1 MNRQPSKSFYQSQ
14 ILSCCT
20 ILSAILTGCGG
31 DGDTASIPTPQ
42 VTPPLVSQ
50 APTGVLLNQTN
61 ISTCD
66 TQTANNLACNPQQLG
81 ELHGLNQDAEVR
93 SGYAAN
99 YRIIQRNSA
108 DCIQDQNSDLTWEL
122 KTRDGGV
129 REAEYF
135 YYWYEPDLRKNGGF
149 SGYEEYFDFGLA
161 PGEICGNHLENC
173 NTAAYLAKLNQQ
185 QYCGYTDWRLPTQAE
200 LVSLIDYGTA
210 SPPLVFSPFVVS
222 IDGPYWTASPAASD
236 SEFAKIVYFFNGA
249 VALNEK
255 FYPSAVMAVRG
266 DLSSRATGRPVVNN
280 PVNRSN

>member
-1 MNRQPSKSFYQSQ
+1 MNRQPSKSFYQPQ

-20 ILSAILTGCGG
+20 ILSAMLTGCGGG
-31 DGDTASIPTPQ
+31 DGDTASSPTPQ

-61 ISTCD
+61 ISTCA

-122 KTRDGGV
+122 KTRDGGL
-129 REAEYF
+129 REVEF
-135 YYWYEPDLRKNGGF
+135 GYYWYEPDPRKNGGF
-149 SGYEEYFDFGLA
+149 SGFEEFFDLGLA
-161 PGEICGNHLENC
+161 PGETCGNHLENC

-185 QYCGYTDWRLPTQAE
+185 KYCGYNDWRLPTQAE
-200 LVSLIDYGTA
+200 LTSLVDYGNTA
-210 SPPLVFSPFVVS
+210 PALAFAPLVFTPFVVTVE
-222 IDGPYWTASPAASD
+222 GQYWTATPAASND
-236 SEFAKIVYFFNGA
+236 EFAKVIYFVNGA

-255 FYPSAVMAVRG
+255 FYPSAVIAVRG
-266 DLSSRATGRPVVNN
+266 DSSRATTN
-280 PVNRSN
+280 PN